1 VKAAVVLFTRDLRVH
16 DHPALARAAREA
28 RRVVPAFVIDDALLA
43 RTHAGAN
50 RLAFLVDALGDLD
63 RSLRARGA
71 ALVLRRGDVV
81 EETMRL
87 AREVSA
93 EAVFASR
100 DVTDYAQQ
108 RQRRLATACAAN
120 GMTLALCP
128 GVTVVPPGDLRPTGG
143 DHFKV
148 FTPYWRR
155 WRAHPRRSLVAPP
168 RRLYTRGGGGTVR
181 GFPFRVASR
190 PLPRLRDLVDAAA
203 SSQRQQG
210 GERHARRRL
219 EAWLRNGLAR
229 YPERHDDLASAG
241 TSRLSADL
249 HFGCL
254 SPSEILA
261 RVDGRP
267 GGDAF
272 ARQLCWRDFF
282 HQVLAA
288 RPDIVRTD
296 YRPRGDRW
304 RRDARGLAAW
314 KAGRTGY
321 PVVDAAMRQLAAEGF
336 MPNRSRLLVASFL
349 VKDLHVDWREGAAH
363 FADLLVDADVA
374 NNVGSWQ
381 WVAGTG
387 NDTRPNRVFNPVS
400 QARRFDPDGR
410 YVRRWVPELARV
422 RDGAIHEPWRLPPSV
437 QRQLRYPARI
447 VVHEEAVA
455 RRRAPRA

>member
-28 RRVVPAFVIDDALLA
+28 SRVVPAFVMDDPLLA
-43 RTHAGAN
+43 RTHAGAD
-50 RLAFLVDALGDLD
+50 RLAFLLDALGDLD

-93 EAVFASR
+93 EAVFASG

-128 GVTVVPPGDLRPTGG
+128 GVTVVPRGDLHPTGG

-155 WRAHPRRSLVAPP
+155 WRVHPRRPLVAPP
-168 RRLYTRGGGGTVR
+168 R
-181 GFPFRVASR
+181 PFNTIRVPSR
-190 PLPRLRDLVDAAA
+190 PLPPLRDLVDEAP
-203 SSQRQQG
+203 SSRRQRG

-321 PVVDAAMRQLAAEGF
+321 PIVDAAMRQLAAEGL
-336 MPNRSRLLVASFL
+336 MPNRARLLVASFL
-349 VKDLHVDWREGAAH
+349 VKDLYVDWREGAAH

-437 QRQLRYPARI
+437 QHHLRYPDRI
-447 VVHEEAVA
+447 VVHEEAAA
-455 RRRAPRA
+455 RRRARRR

>member
-1 VKAAVVLFTRDLRVH
+1 MNAGIVLFTRDLRVH

-28 RRVVPAFVIDDALLA
+28 RRVVPAFVIDDTLLT

-81 EETMRL
+81 DETMRL

-93 EAVFASR
+93 EAVFASS

-155 WRAHPRRSLVAPP
+155 WRDHARRPLAVPP
-168 RRLYTRGGGGTVR
+168 RRLHTG
-181 GFPFRVASR
+181 RVPSQ
-190 PLPRLRDLVDAAA
+190 PLPPLRDLVDDAPSARR
-203 SSQRQQG
+203 QRG

-321 PVVDAAMRQLAAEGF
+321 PIVDAAMRQLAAEGF
-336 MPNRSRLLVASFL
+336 MPNRARLLVASFL
-349 VKDLHVDWREGAAH
+349 VKDLYVDWREGAAH

-410 YVRRWVPELARV
+410 YVRRWVLELASV

-437 QRQLRYPARI
+437 QRHLRYPDRI

-455 RRRAPRA
+455 RRCARRR